1 MMQNDVFI
9 DVRERVYFNI
19 RGKKYETYESTL
31 SRFPQT
37 LLGNKD
43 QRKKYFNQRT
53 GEYVLDCSTEIFD
66 AVLFF
71 YQSTTPRSKGIL
83 AKSSDTSEREFE
95 NYLRFFGLARPRPR
109 NIKVK
114 EKTFRGKLWDF
125 LEKPHKS
132 KISRAWAYLSFLV
145 ICVSVAT
152 ICIETVV
159 KSATAWFRTK
169 TVWFKLEI
177 GYILFFTL
185 EYAARLYGAPNR
197 KGFLISALGV
207 IDFIAI
213 APFYSTLFGMIFDS
227 DISFQSAAI
236 IRVLRLVQ
244 ILRIIKLW
252 RYSAGLRVLGKSLQS
267 CIDQVTSMSVFF
279 LIGVIF
285 SSTLI
290 YLFEGMSGNSQ
301 FESIPY
307 AMWYVIISMTTVGYG
322 DPIVLTPL
330 GKLASVISIFIGT
343 VVLFYL
349 FLPIYLTYFSIY
361 YSKWQEELRSA
372 NENDG
377 KKHLEDPVLRGA
389 RQALARQTSSFP
401 TEREI
406 GKGYDLIVS
415 SRQTSRTVSRSDS
428 GISTILPCSREASTS
443 TYDNYLCVEV
453 SQRTSRTSSHEIRET
468 LFKPTN
474 SALNNSQI
482 NFH

>member
-1 MMQNDVFI
+1 MMQNDLFT

-43 QRKKYFNQRT
+43 QRNKYLNQRT

-95 NYLRFFGLARPRPR
+95 NYLQFFGLARPRPR
-109 NIKVK
+109 SIKVK
-114 EKTFRGKLWDF
+114 ENTFRGKLWDF

-132 KISRAWAYLSFLV
+132 KFSLAWAYLSFLI

-152 ICIETVV
+152 ICIESVV
-159 KSATAWFRTK
+159 KSAWFRTK

-185 EYAARLYGAPNR
+185 EYVARLYGSPNR
-197 KGFLISALGV
+197 KAFLFSALGV

-227 DISFQSAAI
+227 DISFQSVAI
-236 IRVLRLVQ
+236 IRVLRLIQ

-252 RYSAGLRVLGKSLQS
+252 RYSAGLRVLGKMLQS
-267 CIDQVTSMSVFF
+267 CIDQVISMSVLF

-290 YLFEGMSGNSQ
+290 YLFEGTSGNSQ

-307 AMWYVIISMTTVGYG
+307 AMWYVIVTMTTVGCG
-322 DPIVLTPL
+322 DSMVLTPL

-349 FLPIYLTYFSIY
+349 FRPIYLMNFSIY
-361 YSKWQEELRSA
+361 YSRWKEELRYTDED
-372 NENDG
+372 NIR
-377 KKHLEDPVLRGA
+377 KHLEDPVLRGA
-389 RQALARQTSSFP
+389 RQALARQASSLQLK
-401 TEREI
+401 E
-406 GKGYDLIVS
+406 KLAKAM
-415 SRQTSRTVSRSDS
+415 
-428 GISTILPCSREASTS
+428 IL
-443 TYDNYLCVEV
+443 
-453 SQRTSRTSSHEIRET
+453 
-468 LFKPTN
+468 
-474 SALNNSQI
+474 
-482 NFH
+482 

>member
-1 MMQNDVFI
+1 MMQNDVFT
-9 DVRERVYFNI
+9 DFRERVYFNI

-43 QRKKYFNQRT
+43 QRNKYLNQKT

-83 AKSSDTSEREFE
+83 VKSSDTSEREFE

-109 NIKVK
+109 SIKVK
-114 EKTFRGKLWDF
+114 ENTFRGKLWDF

-132 KISRAWAYLSFLV
+132 KFSLAWAYLSFLI

-152 ICIETVV
+152 ICIESVV
-159 KSATAWFRTK
+159 KSAWFRTK

-185 EYAARLYGAPNR
+185 EYVARLYGAPNR
-197 KGFLISALGV
+197 KAFLFSAPGV

-227 DISFQSAAI
+227 DISFQSVAI
-236 IRVLRLVQ
+236 IRVLRLIQ

-252 RYSAGLRVLGKSLQS
+252 RYSAGLRVLGKMLQS
-267 CIDQVTSMSVFF
+267 CIDQVISMSVLF

-290 YLFEGMSGNSQ
+290 YLFEGTSGNSQ

-307 AMWYVIISMTTVGYG
+307 AMWYVIVTMTTVGCG
-322 DPIVLTPL
+322 DSMVLTPL

-349 FLPIYLTYFSIY
+349 FHPIYLMNFSIY
-361 YSKWQEELRSA
+361 YSRWKEELRSIDED
-372 NENDG
+372 NIR
-377 KKHLEDPVLRGA
+377 KHLEDPVLRGA
-389 RQALARQTSSFP
+389 RQALARQASSLQLK
-401 TEREI
+401 E
-406 GKGYDLIVS
+406 KLAKAM
-415 SRQTSRTVSRSDS
+415 
-428 GISTILPCSREASTS
+428 IL
-443 TYDNYLCVEV
+443 
-453 SQRTSRTSSHEIRET
+453 
-468 LFKPTN
+468 
-474 SALNNSQI
+474 
-482 NFH
+482 

>member
-9 DVRERVYFNI
+9 NAKEKVYFNI

-66 AVLFF
+66 AILFF
-71 YQSTTPRSKGIL
+71 YQSTGIL
-83 AKSSDTSEREFE
+83 AKSPDTSEREFE

-109 NIKVK
+109 NIKMK

-125 LEKPHKS
+125 LEKPNNS
-132 KISRAWAYLSFLV
+132 KISHAWAYLSFLI

-159 KSATAWFRTK
+159 KGATWYRANTI
-169 TVWFKLEI
+169 WFKLEI
-177 GYILFFTL
+177 GCILFFTL
-185 EYAARLYGAPNR
+185 EYVARIYGAPNR

-213 APFYSTLFGMIFDS
+213 APFYSTLFGMIFHI
-227 DISFQSAAI
+227 DISFQSVAI
-236 IRVLRLVQ
+236 IRVLRV
-244 ILRIIKLW
+244 LRIIKLS
-252 RYSAGLRVLGKSLQS
+252 RYNAGLRILGKSLQS
-267 CIDQVTSMSVFF
+267 CRYQIISLSIFF

-290 YLFEGMSGNSQ
+290 YLFEGMSDNSA
-301 FESIPY
+301 FESIPCT
-307 AMWYVIISMTTVGYG
+307 MWYGIVSMTTVGYG
-322 DPIVLTPL
+322 DSIAKTPL

-349 FLPIYLTYFSIY
+349 FLPIYLMYFSIY
-361 YSKWQEELRSA
+361 YSRWQEKLRSSDES
-372 NENDG
+372 NG
-377 KKHLEDPVLRGA
+377 RKHLEDPVLRGA
-389 RQALARQTSSFP
+389 RQAMARQASSFT

-406 GKGYDLIVS
+406 GKGYDLTVS
-415 SRQTSRTVSRSDS
+415 SRQTSRTVSTSDS
-428 GISTILPCSREASTS
+428 GISTTLPRSREASTS

-453 SQRTSRTSSHEIRET
+453 SQRTTKTSSHEIQAT